1 MKLLLRN
8 LFLLLTLTKV
18 GVFARISTFVIIEE
32 TLEDRVRLMI
42 KELDTLDRTYFGKD
56 RTKQM
61 KTALEAATTLLD
73 TKPIDMSKSILE
85 T

>member
-1 MKLLLRN
+1 ML
-8 LFLLLTLTKV
+8 
-18 GVFARISTFVIIEE
+18 ISTIVIVAE

-61 KTALEAATTLLD
+61 KTCLEACTTLLD